1 MDKGV
6 YCLVFENPR
15 CTVRIGA
22 LGELP
27 FRAGWHVYVGSA
39 LGSGGLKRLD
49 RHVSLARERNRRPTW
64 HIDYLIIDPRFSLS
78 FTVSAPTTDH
88 LECSLARNLGE
99 PGIPGFGCSD
109 CDCTT
114 HLFFRDHDPRDEIA
128 AAFRDLQLVPV
139 VKSIISRDGE

>member
-78 FTVSAPTTDH
+78 FTVSAPTTDD

-99 PGIPGFGCSD
+99 PGIPRVR
-109 CDCTT
+109 
-114 HLFFRDHDPRDEIA
+114 L
-128 AAFRDLQLVPV
+128 
-139 VKSIISRDGE
+139 